1 MNVNHHNPG
10 SAHAMMVNNVMQG
23 QHTMGGINMSGHHS
37 AMEMHSTIQ
46 NRANMLGG
54 QGGLLGAGGN

>member
-1 MNVNHHNPG
+1 MN
-10 SAHAMMVNNVMQG
+10 
-23 QHTMGGINMSGHHS
+23 GHHS

-54 QGGLLGAGGN
+54 QGGLIGAGGNQMHHSMSVNVGHPG